1 MRVYSSFE
9 KLEAL
14 PGNGRNRILL
24 AGEEIPYEQRKQIT
38 AGKKI
43 VLTQSQ
49 CADLGEEEK
58 ELPRYQSAERLTAGI
73 MEVLKDD
80 RGAVLAPGITR
91 SRILAVYSPIHR
103 IGKTTLAIRLG
114 KALAEK
120 QNVLYVNLETYAGEG
135 GYFQD
140 RDVLNLSHLLYY
152 VKQDEGD
159 ISVRIASVVKQM
171 GKLDYIPPVKV
182 WTDLLDVPSREWEI
196 FLERLAGQSVYHVIL
211 LDMGNSLNGLFGILN
226 LCQRILVPFRKDV
239 HGDAKMKQYHGILQA
254 TGYQELEARSLY
266 LDMEKPVRQ
275 TVREALAQ
283 LEADER
289 KECRNASGRAAP

>member
-38 AGKKI
+38 AGKRLFSPRVSVRTWAKRKKSCRD
-43 VLTQSQ
+43 TRAQS
-49 CADLGEEEK
+49 
-58 ELPRYQSAERLTAGI
+58 LTAGI

-80 RGAVLAPGITR
+80 RSGPG
-91 SRILAVYSPIHR
+91 SRYYQKSDSGRVFSHSPNR
-103 IGKTTLAIRLG
+103 KDNFAIRLG

-254 TGYQELEARSLY
+254 ARYQELEARSLY